1 VPDSSRPA
9 WRLVAALVL
18 AVDGLGAL
26 ALGLTSFLFANFSMA
41 AVEGRTGNPNA
52 GLGSLAL
59 VFAVVGLACLVA
71 AWRIARG
78 SRSTRFLGAA
88 LVAIVAAVV
97 ALTAVGGSMEP
108 AGRITGGAIAL
119 VHAIVAIALI
129 RWSPSAATGP
139 TSLEGVR

>member
-1 VPDSSRPA
+1 MPDASRVA
-9 WRLVAALVL
+9 WRLIAAMVLV
-18 AVDGLGAL
+18 VDGLGAF
-26 ALGLTSFLFANFSMA
+26 ALGLTSLLFANFSAA

-52 GLGSLAL
+52 GLGGLAA
-59 VFAVVGLACLVA
+59 VCVVVGIACLVA

-88 LVAIVAAVV
+88 LAAIVAVLVAV
-97 ALTAVGGSMEP
+97 TAFGGSMEP

-129 RWSPSAATGP
+129 RWSPSVATAA